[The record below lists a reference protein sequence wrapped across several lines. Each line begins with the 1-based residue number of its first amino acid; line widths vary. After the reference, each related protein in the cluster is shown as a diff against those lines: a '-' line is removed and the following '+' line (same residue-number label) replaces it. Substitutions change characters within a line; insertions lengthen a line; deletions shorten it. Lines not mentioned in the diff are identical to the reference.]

1 MTEIVKK
8 QNCLDY
14 ISLSCSESGILKNY
28 YMNNVKS
35 NDDSALDYLESVREL
50 RFLADGRN
58 ILFHSAKD
66 SIGINVSYEYKLKNH
81 LENTIYKKIFN
92 LWKDHDSA
100 ELIKILSSKKEKG
113 DFINEGIYWVGF
125 EFPNERE
132 TIFDNAIQK
141 IYFSTRY
148 MNDIGDCVYDDFF
161 FIDRIRESGLNEFS
175 FLSNEAH
182 NYIALGF
189 HLYMLAWNWDKLK
202 NISKYKM
209 YFIIADEI
217 DAERFINQV
226 EIYTS
231 CKELSEKYY
240 DILKNQNL
248 YFQGIALCLD
258 TKYSKTVNVYFKCKD

>member
-1 MTEIVKK
+1 MSEFANK
-8 QNCLDY
+8 QNFLDY

-28 YMNNVKS
+28 YMNNIKS
-35 NDDSALDYLESVREL
+35 NDDSALNYLKSVREL
-50 RFLADGRN
+50 SFLADGRN
-58 ILFHSAKD
+58 ILFHSAKE
-66 SIGINVSYEYKLKNH
+66 SVGINISYEYKLKNS
-81 LENTIYKKIFN
+81 LENNIYSGIFD
-92 LWKDHDSA
+92 LWQKHNSA
-100 ELIKILSSKKEKG
+100 ELIKILSSKKEKEN
-113 DFINEGIYWVGF
+113 FFNEGVYWLGF
-125 EFPNERE
+125 EYPDGRE
-132 TIFDNAIQK
+132 TIFDNAVQK

-148 MNDIGDCVYDDFF
+148 TNNIGDCVYDDFVF
-161 FIDRIRESGLNEFS
+161 TDRIRECGIREFS

-217 DAERFINQV
+217 DTERFINQV

-231 CKELSEKYY
+231 CKELSKKYY

-258 TKYSKTVNVYFKCKD
+258 TKYSKTVNVYFKYKD